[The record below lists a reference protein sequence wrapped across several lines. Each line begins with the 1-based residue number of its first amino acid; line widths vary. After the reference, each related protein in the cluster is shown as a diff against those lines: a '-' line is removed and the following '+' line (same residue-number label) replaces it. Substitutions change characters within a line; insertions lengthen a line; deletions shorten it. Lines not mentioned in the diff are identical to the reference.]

1 MTGRANLIVFVK
13 SPRPGHVKRRLAA
26 GLGPVHAARV
36 YRGLVATLL
45 RRLAGGPAWRR
56 FVFIAPA
63 PGADRRLGRWHPAF
77 RRRRQSGGDLG
88 DRMRG
93 AFRQMPPGPSLL
105 IGSDIP
111 GVERHH
117 LAAALAKLRHA
128 DAVFGPA
135 PDGGYWLVGFRRRP
149 VAHGIFKNVRWSGP
163 DALADSVRSLP
174 PPMRVAKAATLRD
187 IYDLADWRAWQARRR
202 RAGG

>member
-1 MTGRANLIVFVK
+1 MTRRANLIVFVK

-36 YRGLVATLL
+36 YRAMVAGLL

-77 RRRRQSGGDLG
+77 RPRRQGGGDLG
-88 DRMRG
+88 ARMRD
-93 AFRQMPPGPSLL
+93 AFRQVPPGPSLL

-111 GVERHH
+111 DIARHH
-117 LAAALAKLRHA
+117 LAAAFAQLRRA

-149 VAHGIFKNVRWSGP
+149 VAREVFSDVRWSGP
-163 DALADSVRSLP
+163 HALADSVRSLP
-174 PPMRVAKAATLRD
+174 RAMRVAEAATLRD
-187 IYDLADWRAWQARRR
+187 IDDLTDWRAWRKRRR
-202 RAGG
+202 RAAG